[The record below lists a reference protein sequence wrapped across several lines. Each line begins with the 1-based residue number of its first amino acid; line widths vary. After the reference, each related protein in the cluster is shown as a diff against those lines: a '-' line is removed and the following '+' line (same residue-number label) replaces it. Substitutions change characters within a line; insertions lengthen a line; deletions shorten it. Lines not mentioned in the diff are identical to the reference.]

1 MSVKTSKIGPKLS
14 KRDGNTMT
22 SIDNDNQILADSQS
36 QTSEL
41 HIQRL
46 VAAFRRLVRHF
57 AGHAVPRLSSLFF
70 LFFFKINLNVD
81 Y

>member
-1 MSVKTSKIGPKLS
+1 
-14 KRDGNTMT
+14 
-22 SIDNDNQILADSQS
+22 
-36 QTSEL
+36 
-41 HIQRL
+41 
-46 VAAFRRLVRHF
+46 LVRHF